1 MLRFLLKLLF
11 STTGLIFRL
20 AVVLISLVFS
30 SLGNAALSFFN
41 ADVDDSSSDEDRNQH
56 CVSKGFVVDE
66 IGAQAAYQNGIMDAA
81 EVTYFNED

>member
-20 AVVLISLVFS
+20 VVVLISLVFS
-30 SLGNAALSFFN
+30 SLGNAALAFFN
-41 ADVDDSSSDEDRNQH
+41 ADDSSSDEDRNQH
-56 CVSKGFVVDE
+56 CVTKGFVVDE